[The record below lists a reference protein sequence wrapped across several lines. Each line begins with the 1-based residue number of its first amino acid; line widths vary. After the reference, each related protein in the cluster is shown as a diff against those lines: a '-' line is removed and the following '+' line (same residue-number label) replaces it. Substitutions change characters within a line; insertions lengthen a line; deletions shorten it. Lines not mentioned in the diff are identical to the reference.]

1 MSSFRDRFGNLTVQQ
16 ALEWNEAVKKSES
29 NRELIELSKKL
40 KAIYKSIKEQN
51 NLISKGEK

>member
-1 MSSFRDRFGNLTVQQ
+1 MSSFAERFGNLTVQQ

-29 NRELIELSKKL
+29 RREIIEISNKL

-51 NLISKGEK
+51 NLTSKGEK

>member
-16 ALEWNEAVKKSES
+16 ALEWNEAVRKSEAKS
-29 NRELIELSKKL
+29 ELIKNSNII